1 MYKRQVSGNV
11 DAIDEEPE
19 SIEEEKKVMKPR
31 NLSNATDEE
40 PINKTD
46 LSSGSSSEEKP
57 KDWNLSSSRQ
67 IPTISLRVDEE
78 SKERWIILEGD
89 IKKWSV
95 LFIFRKRHLVLYE
108 LDGVPKLEYYY
119 AQKNKLRGIIPLTRK
134 TVAKLVEPKKFEIH
148 GGEDIL

>member
-1 MYKRQVSGNV
+1 MKTVYKWQVSGNV

-19 SIEEEKKVMKPR
+19 SIEEEKKIMKPR

-40 PINKTD
+40 PINKND
-46 LSSGSSSEEKP
+46 LSRSSSEEKP

-78 SKERWIILEGD
+78 SKEKWILLEGD

-119 AQKNKLRGIIPLTRK
+119 AQKNKLRGTIPLTR
-134 TVAKLVEPKKFEIH
+134 
-148 GGEDIL
+148 